1 MNIFESLLILEAAE
15 EKLRNKEN
23 GPIYEGMFLSALE
36 EDIYIEGEPR
46 PLEKFR
52 QRIISDG
59 EEAFFKELLK
69 KGVILEKDL
78 GIITF

>member
-1 MNIFESLLILEAAE
+1 MNTLESLLILEEAE
-15 EKLRNKEN
+15 AKLKNKEN

-52 QRIISDG
+52 QRVINDG
-59 EEAFFKELLK
+59 EENFFKELLK
-69 KGVILEKDL
+69 KGVILEEDL
-78 GIITF
+78 GVINF